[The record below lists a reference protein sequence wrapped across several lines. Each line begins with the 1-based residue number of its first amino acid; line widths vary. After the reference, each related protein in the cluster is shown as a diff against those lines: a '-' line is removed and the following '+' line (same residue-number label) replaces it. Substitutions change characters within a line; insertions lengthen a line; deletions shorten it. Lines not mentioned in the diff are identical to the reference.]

1 MLFKIFVQQKEQ
13 LAAAKPSAPQLPAK
27 FPVLGAKLAPFLFPF
42 CMSAFLVMM
51 AMDYLISGHWQAAPY
66 YLSASI
72 VLASIIAAV
81 RTIKKKQ

>member
-1 MLFKIFVQQKEQ
+1 
-13 LAAAKPSAPQLPAK
+13 
-27 FPVLGAKLAPFLFPF
+27 
-42 CMSAFLVMM
+42 MSAFLVMM